1 MQEGTSAALLRY
13 AIADRLCATRTTDMP
28 TQEAIL
34 YRMGLPDH
42 VCPYG
47 VRAKETL
54 EAHGFAVED
63 RILASRGDVD
73 AFKAEHDVAT
83 MPQVFIDGERIG
95 GSDELDRYFAA

>member
-1 MQEGTSAALLRY
+1 
-13 AIADRLCATRTTDMP
+13 MP
-28 TQEAIL
+28 TRDAIL
-34 YRMGLPDH
+34 YRMVLPDH

-54 EAHGFAVED
+54 EAQGFAVDD
-63 RILASRGDVD
+63 RILASREDVD

-83 MPQVFIDGERIG
+83 TPQVFIDGERIG